1 MPVVPNPRLLCQTK
15 EKMSITLSDGLT
27 VRERLLAMQADSN
40 KEFTR
45 RLHPGVEN
53 ILGLRV
59 PALRQLAAEIARC
72 DWRRYLEDPGSYY
85 MEERMLHGMVLG
97 KIRIDNTDTYLEMV
111 GDFVK
116 RINSW
121 SVCDTFDFSGGRKFV
136 DKNSDKIFE
145 WLRTFIDSE
154 AEYSVRF
161 GVVMLLKYYINDC
174 YLDAVEKTLGSI
186 SHTGYYVSMAVAWTI
201 AEILIKYPDRGTAW
215 LHTRPVDAQ
224 TMRRAIQK
232 AIESYRIDPAR
243 KELLRKFRATQA

>member
-1 MPVVPNPRLLCQTK
+1 
-15 EKMSITLSDGLT
+15 MSHTAFILADGMT

-45 RLHPGVEN
+45 RLHPGIDN

-59 PALRQLAAEIARC
+59 PALRQLAAEIARG
-72 DWRRYLEDPGSYY
+72 DWRRYLEGPGSYY

-97 KIRIDNTDTYLEMV
+97 KIHVDDTDAYLKMV

-121 SVCDTFDFSGGRKFV
+121 SVCDTFAFSGDRKFV
-136 DKNSDKIFE
+136 EKNSDKIFE
-145 WLRTFIDSE
+145 WLRTFFDSK
-154 AEYSVRF
+154 AEYTVRF
-161 GVVMLLKYYINDC
+161 GVVMLLKYYINDR
-174 YLDAVEKTLGSI
+174 YLDSVEKTLESI

-201 AEILIKYPDRGTAW
+201 AEILIKYPEQGTEW
-215 LHTRPVDAQ
+215 LLTRPVDHQ

-232 AIESYRIDPAR
+232 AVESYRIDPKR
-243 KELLRKFRATQA
+243 KELLKNLKATQV